1 VTAVVRHAAVYSH
14 FACRWCVK
22 GHNADRQSITTIFD
36 LAPDH
41 RSIVVHP
48 GAIDTFSLQLA
59 PTTIPALVEACD
71 DLESRT
77 IPGLHPRHGKRALEL
92 MEIHDGIATVFT
104 IPGARLV
111 IDYRGDRLRALREML
126 AEVRDCFR

>member
-1 VTAVVRHAAVYSH
+1 MTAVVRHAAVYSH

-48 GAIDTFSLQLA
+48 GAIDTFTLHLA
-59 PTTIPALVEACD
+59 PSTIPALVEACE
-71 DLESRT
+71 DLDSRT
-77 IPGLHPRHGKRALEL
+77 IPGLHPRHGRRALDL
-92 MEIHDGIATVFT
+92 LEIPDGIATVFA

-111 IDYRGDRLRALREML
+111 IDYRGAQLCALREML
-126 AEVRDCFR
+126 TEVRDCFR

>member
-1 VTAVVRHAAVYSH
+1 MTAVVRHSAVYSH

-41 RSIVVHP
+41 RSIIVHP
-48 GAIDTFSLQLA
+48 GAIDTFTLHLA
-59 PTTIPALVEACD
+59 PSAIPALVAACE
-71 DLESRT
+71 DLESTT

-92 MEIHDGIATVFT
+92 SQIHDGVATAFA

-111 IDYRGDRLRALREML
+111 IDYRGAHLLALRDML
-126 AEVRDCFR
+126 TEVRDCFR